1 MKWYRVQHVF
11 PTELGA
17 TFHTRT
23 QGKAAHPETVL
34 EPRPAKEDQAT
45 LPPKILSQAGKGWA
59 AATIVTVES
68 RKEICCENSS
78 ISLTGNE

>member
-1 MKWYRVQHVF
+1 MKWYRASVF

-17 TFHTRT
+17 KFHTRT

-34 EPRPAKEDQAT
+34 GPRPAEEDQAT
-45 LPPKILSQAGKGWA
+45 LPPKKLSQAGKGLA
-59 AATIVTVES
+59 VASIVTVES
-68 RKEICCENSS
+68 IKEICCENSS